1 MKATVINPND
11 PRVIKT
17 KGQFMKAF
25 KELVLLYDDYMT
37 ISVKELCDRAGLN
50 RKTFYLHYKQ
60 VDDLFTEIQ
69 DEIINNYYQRIAGLD
84 VFKDVEAIVEAYF
97 EMNESNLVYQKLCL
111 SPHYLYTKEI
121 SRKKGAKLY
130 EEKEGVEKLKHNSE
144 TIRSYISAFYY
155 YSGYILYSKWVR
167 SNRSMPKEDV
177 IKLVA
182 KLIKEGV
189 SSMKAI
195 DYH

>member
-25 KELVLLYDDYMT
+25 KELVLLYDDYMS
-37 ISVKELCDRAGLN
+37 ISVKELCDKAGIN

-69 DEIINNYYQRIAGLD
+69 DEAIKEYCKRIAGLD
-84 VFKDVEAIVEAYF
+84 IFNEVEAIVRAYF
-97 EMNESNLVYQKLCL
+97 DINESSPIYQKLCL
-111 SPHYLYTKEI
+111 SPHYIYTKEI
-121 SRKKGAKLY
+121 SRKKGAVLY
-130 EEKEGVEKLKHNSE
+130 EEKEGIDKIKHNNE
-144 TIRSYISAFYY
+144 IIRDYIGTFYFYSA
-155 YSGYILYSKWVR
+155 YILYSKWVK
-167 SNRSMPKEDV
+167 SNRAMPKEDV

-182 KLIKEGV
+182 KLIKNGV
-189 SSMKAI
+189 SSMKA
-195 DYH
+195 HEQN